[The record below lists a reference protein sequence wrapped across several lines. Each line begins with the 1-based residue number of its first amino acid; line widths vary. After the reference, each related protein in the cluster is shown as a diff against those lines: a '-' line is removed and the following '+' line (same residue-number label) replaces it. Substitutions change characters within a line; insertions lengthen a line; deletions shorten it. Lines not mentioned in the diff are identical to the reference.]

1 MNKRIAEYETK
12 IAALSAEIER
22 LNSVIDKKNNEIKA
36 LREGEAETETLTRQV
51 KNLNEQIRRIT
62 GEK

>member
-1 MNKRIAEYETK
+1 VNKRIAEYETK

-36 LREGEAETETLTRQV
+36 LREGEAEAETLTRQV